1 MGGASIYILPCPCW
15 FTVVITSQSLGSAPL
30 YFEVC
35 CLKAFPAQIILKEG
49 SSGTMLQA
57 SLEESPL
64 LLDHCFF
71 QHVVAQEG
79 VYITLEKRNESNQKL
94 IVLDSA
100 FLSQQEWK
108 NWILWQ
114 KNQLDMLEE
123 NVDQCIADD
132 ERTARIAS
140 GDIVKNSLS
149 ADEDSAWAAPS
160 ESSEEEDA
168 SEEERESRKRKEE
181 EAAEK
186 LKKRKK
192 RKKRNFK
199 KAEEE
204 SEEPPEVW
212 LHQEFPYAQQWLE
225 QGGDD
230 LGIPK
235 QYTPCKSYFHA
246 KEHGCLKGNKC
257 EFSHNEEIF
266 LNDPFAACLKDLHQ
280 GSKKRKKR
288 KKQASPSR
296 GRGAMK

>member
-1 MGGASIYILPCPCW
+1 M
-15 FTVVITSQSLGSAPL
+15 VITSQSLGSAPS

-35 CLKAFPAQIILKEG
+35 CLEAFPAQIIIKEG

-57 SLEESPL
+57 SLLEESPL

-71 QHVVAQEG
+71 QHAVAQEG
-79 VYITLEKRNESNQKL
+79 VYITLEKRNESNQKM

-100 FLSQQEWK
+100 FLPQQEWK

-114 KNQLDMLEE
+114 KKQLDMLEE
-123 NVDQCIADD
+123 NVDQCITDSDTLLEDD
-132 ERTARIAS
+132 MRTARIAS
-140 GDIVKNSLS
+140 CDIVKNSFS
-149 ADEDSAWAAPS
+149 ADEDSARAAPS
-160 ESSEEEDA
+160 ESSEEEDE

-204 SEEPPEVW
+204 SEESPEVW

-225 QGGDD
+225 QEGDD

-235 QYTPCKSYFHA
+235 KYTPCQSYFNA

-257 EFSHNEEIF
+257 EFSHNEDIF

-296 GRGAMK
+296 GRGAMKK